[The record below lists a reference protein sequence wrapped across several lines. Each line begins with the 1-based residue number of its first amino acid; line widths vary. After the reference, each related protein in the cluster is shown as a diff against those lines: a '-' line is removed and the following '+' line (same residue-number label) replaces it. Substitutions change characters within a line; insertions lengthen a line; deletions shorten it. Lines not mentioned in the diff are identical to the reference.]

1 MANYL
6 DTTGLTALWGKIKGW
21 ANAQFTSAK
30 LVITGYSKPSTGG
43 ALSATDT
50 INQALGKLEKNLD
63 FASSSVSAHDHDD
76 RYYTETEADARF
88 AAKSH
93 AHSYNDLEDKPTI
106 PPAIVV
112 DDELTENGN
121 NPVKG
126 SAIYEQINDVS
137 LALASYNE
145 LFRTAIE
152 GKADLQHSHAIADV
166 TNLQTTLDGKANA
179 ADVYTKTETDN
190 SLQTIRTSVNT
201 NSSAIT
207 TINQTISNI
216 QSSLASGLTFKGTLG
231 TGTGMVSSLPANH
244 KKGDCYLVGTAATYV
259 GAVCEVGDMIVC
271 TTTGTAAS
279 NNDWTVLQN
288 NLDLH
293 PIATATIEALN

>member
-93 AHSYNDLEDKPTI
+93 AHSYNDLTDKPTI
-106 PPAIVV
+106 PNPIIIDSDFSA
-112 DDELTENGN
+112 DSTNPLENRKVLEGFDN
-121 NPVKG
+121 
-126 SAIYEQINDVS
+126 VS
-137 LALASYNE
+137 DKFTMMQE
-145 LFRTAIE
+145 DI
-152 GKADLQHSHAIADV
+152 
-166 TNLQTTLDGKANA
+166 DGKANA